1 MKSVLR
7 SIKPYYLYLIIM
19 GRKTVELGKD
29 FPVSPEWDRK
39 VELYC
44 SKDKKS
50 FKRIPEAD
58 REWMRKY
65 IGKVA
70 CRFVCDKIDKM
81 LPDYNPIT
89 KQFFYN
95 NNWESNDWNS
105 NDTCLST
112 EELNV
117 YGKRKPLYGWHI
129 SDLKI
134 HDTPKELGEFFVK
147 GECENFDFCR
157 FCSNFHEGRGWL
169 DGSTCDEDDCITFGI
184 KPIRRPPQSWQYM
197 ETV

>member
-7 SIKPYYLYLIIM
+7 SIKPYYLYLIIT
-19 GRKTVELGKD
+19 GRKTIEVGKN
-29 FPVSPEWDRK
+29 FPASNDWDRK

-65 IGKVA
+65 LGKVA
-70 CRFVCDKIDKM
+70 CRFICDKIYIIKRCCSGYMVDNDIALTNRIAKESC
-81 LPDYNPIT
+81 L
-89 KQFFYN
+89 QFDDMRAYLKN
-95 NNWESNDWNS
+95 RD
-105 NDTCLST
+105 
-112 EELNV
+112 
-117 YGKRKPLYGWHI
+117 GYGWHI

-134 HDTPKELGEFFVK
+134 YDKPKELGVFFVE
-147 GECENFDFCR
+147 GECENFDFRR
-157 FCSNFHEGRGWL
+157 FCSNFHQGRGWL
-169 DGSTCDEDDCITFGI
+169 DGSTCDEDGCITFGI